1 MLDKQF
7 KSTQIGG
14 DDDGVPFALTTD
26 DIGFGEF
33 AEILNGA
40 KSAVHKHEQHV
51 WELASILF
59 DDFSE
64 DVMETGLGNDYEQEQ
79 WKIRKDRLS
88 DFWKNLVLPDAMND
102 ASTAS
107 TLERKAIAYLSG
119 FNVWDSCNAL
129 LENKNFRLATLL
141 AQIGQSDTMKN
152 EMSRQI
158 DDWRRLNTLSEIDI
172 PIRALYELI
181 AGNTY
186 LSEGC
191 AGTGAENK
199 AKSFQIANEFKMD
212 WRRAFGLR
220 LWYGISAEEP
230 LEAAITQY
238 TDDLIGNGELT
249 DKKELVQPVPWF
261 LEKQVSES
269 SASLQKANQ
278 YEDLL
283 WGLLR
288 LYAAQHDSRMETNI
302 VEILEPRS
310 VNGNPLNARLSF
322 QLLHLLRAKGVIEW
336 TDATVEAADTLAST
350 LAISSA
356 QTADH
361 WQDAVF
367 VLLHLSSPSM
377 RIKAIQE
384 ALYQRAANFDITP
397 GRDSPSESFSDST
410 MASLTVELCIP
421 RAWVYAARA
430 LFMRA
435 VKGDHAAEVYCL
447 LAAGDYQAAHQTL
460 CATVAPKAIISRNY
474 DGLRELLGGFETR
487 LPEDP
492 SRTAMQTIKDW
503 SQGGGIYF
511 DFIHLV
517 DIERRRGA
525 INESLAKQRRKL
537 LRRLTAQLLSLK
549 KQEKTKMDL
558 EERAA
563 IWDMALIVAKAINAS
578 KDEVRIPICLP
589 TATVPKANLA
599 ILVET

>member
-26 DIGFGEF
+26 DISFGEF
-33 AEILNGA
+33 AKILDA
-40 KSAVHKHEQHV
+40 AESAVHKHEQHV

-59 DDFSE
+59 DDIGE
-64 DVMETGLGNDYEQEQ
+64 DILETVPENDYEQEQ
-79 WKIRKDRLS
+79 WRVRRDRLS
-88 DFWKNLVLPDAMND
+88 DFWKNLVLSDAVYD

-119 FNVWDSCNAL
+119 FNVWDACNAL
-129 LENKNFRLATLL
+129 LESKNFRLATLL
-141 AQIGQSDTMKN
+141 AQIGQSDVMKN

-158 DDWRRLNTLSEIDI
+158 DDWRRLNALSEIEI

-181 AGNTY
+181 AGNSY
-186 LSEGC
+186 LSEGR

-199 AKSFQIANEFKMD
+199 AESFQIANEFKMD

-238 TDDLIGNGELT
+238 TDDLAGNGELVG
-249 DKKELVQPVPWF
+249 KKELVQPVPWF
-261 LEKQVSES
+261 LEKRSSEG
-269 SASLQKANQ
+269 SASMQVANQ
-278 YEDLL
+278 CEDLL

-288 LYAAQHDSRMETNI
+288 LYAAQHDSRMEANVI
-302 VEILEPRS
+302 EILEPRN
-310 VNGNPLNARLSF
+310 VNGNPLDARLSF

-336 TDATVEAADTLAST
+336 TDAIGEAADTLAST

-356 QTADH
+356 QTAEH
-361 WQDAVF
+361 WEDAIF
-367 VLLHLSSPSM
+367 VLLHLSSPPM
-377 RIKAIQE
+377 RTKAIQE
-384 ALYQRAANFDITP
+384 ALYQRAASFDITP
-397 GRDSPSESFSDST
+397 GRDSPSEGFPDST
-410 MASLTVELCIP
+410 IASLTVELCIP

-460 CATVAPKAIISRNY
+460 CTTVAPRAIISRNY

-487 LPEDP
+487 LPDDP

-525 INESLAKQRRKL
+525 MNENLAKQRRKL

-558 EERAA
+558 DERAA
-563 IWDMALIVAKAINAS
+563 IWDMALVVARAITAS
-578 KDEVRIPICLP
+578 KDEVRIPIFFSSS
-589 TATVPKANLA
+589 TATRANPA
-599 ILVET
+599 ILTET

>member
-14 DDDGVPFALTTD
+14 DNDGVPFALTTD
-26 DIGFGEF
+26 DVSFGEF
-33 AEILNGA
+33 AVILEGA
-40 KSAVHKHEQHV
+40 ESAVHKHEQHV

-64 DVMETGLGNDYEQEQ
+64 EIVETAPENDYEQEQ
-79 WKIRKDRLS
+79 WRIRRDRLS
-88 DFWKNLVLPDAMND
+88 DFWKNLVLPDAVE
-102 ASTAS
+102 ASQTAS

-119 FNVWDSCNAL
+119 FNVWDACNAL

-141 AQIGQSDTMKN
+141 AQIGQSDVMKN

-199 AKSFQIANEFKMD
+199 AESFQIASEFKMD

-238 TDDLIGNGELT
+238 ADDLTGNGELAG
-249 DKKELVQPVPWF
+249 KKELVQPVPWF
-261 LEKQVSES
+261 LEKRGFEG
-269 SASLQKANQ
+269 SASAQETGQ

-288 LYAAQHDSRMETNI
+288 LYATQQDSRMEANV
-302 VEILEPRS
+302 VEILDPRN

-336 TDATVEAADTLAST
+336 TDAIMEAADTLAST

-361 WQDAVF
+361 WQDTIF
-367 VLLHLSSPSM
+367 VLLHLSSPSV
-377 RIKAIQE
+377 RIKAIRE

-397 GRDSPSESFSDST
+397 GRDSPSEGFSDSA
-410 MASLTVELCIP
+410 MASLTVELGIP

-460 CATVAPKAIISRNY
+460 CATVAPRAIISRNY

-517 DIERRRGA
+517 DIERRHGA
-525 INESLAKQRRKL
+525 MNESLAKQRRKL

-558 EERAA
+558 DERAA
-563 IWDMALIVAKAINAS
+563 IWDMALVVARAINAS
-578 KDEVRIPICLP
+578 KDEVRTPVCFTSS
-589 TATVPKANLA
+589 TATKANLA
-599 ILVET
+599 IPVET